1 MGEWWSQRA
10 LPGPSNLEDI
20 KPDLT
25 DDDGNPIIVDLTF
38 IKKIKKNK
46 GAMFISLAK
55 AYAEKNNINLNF
67 N

>member
-1 MGEWWSQRA
+1 M
-10 LPGPSNLEDI
+10 
-20 KPDLT
+20 T